1 MLLAHTVNGGTPSAT
16 CWPHHRGRSWLP
28 GLAVSPRTPQRQLSK
43 VLGVSPK
50 WVVQRACIHDA
61 LEHAAA
67 NEPPNWADLA
77 RRLGYADQAH
87 FTNAFS
93 AIVGVPPARYAS
105 LGA

>member
-16 CWPHHRGRSWLP
+16 CWPHHQGRSWLP
-28 GLAVSPRTPQRQLSK
+28 G
-43 VLGVSPK
+43 
-50 WVVQRACIHDA
+50 
-61 LEHAAA
+61 
-67 NEPPNWADLA
+67 WADLA

-87 FTNAFS
+87 FTNAFF